1 MSSAISRRINRAISR
16 VISRASSRLIL
27 GGGNGQT
34 PRKDLSRKSPDPRR
48 LIIGGVRRKSGQGNK
63 QGYRQNPSQSTPGM
77 SMEWPRRNLAGPSPA
92 Y

>member
-48 LIIGGVRRKSGQGNK
+48 LIIGGCAESLGRAISRGIG
-63 QGYRQNPSQSTPGM
+63 RT
-77 SMEWPRRNLAGPSPA
+77 PRRALRE
-92 Y
+92 